1 MEGTPQGPSL
11 TLSEQAEGWAKMSL
25 CVSAFHTQSMSL
37 FWKAKIW
44 KPTWMDQVEKNK
56 TKQSISVRLRQF
68 VRLLSIV
75 RHVYTSFSFAVGL
88 LSGPDQA
95 LFLDRLDFFTVS
107 IFFFIL
113 SLTNSKAAMN
123 TEVTFTFWMKE
134 PGCSNLCVCAS
145 PSAAWWPTW
154 RGDHGSAL
162 GSPEGGPQE

>member
-1 MEGTPQGPSL
+1 
-11 TLSEQAEGWAKMSL
+11 
-25 CVSAFHTQSMSL
+25 
-37 FWKAKIW
+37 
-44 KPTWMDQVEKNK
+44 MDQVEKNK

-123 TEVTFTFWMKE
+123 TAVTFTF
-134 PGCSNLCVCAS
+134 
-145 PSAAWWPTW
+145 
-154 RGDHGSAL
+154 
-162 GSPEGGPQE
+162 